1 MHDYSPWPVSVNLWE
16 LWKRLSIAF
25 VKYISQN
32 YTRVWNV
39 ITIDS
44 HLNTLWITYFNSLK
58 LQESYFCLPI
68 NPKPRYDKPSCK
80 TKPGWFPLKHSRPY
94 DSCGY
99 SRGCKYDFDFFTRA
113 HFCFALPRAKCFS
126 IRQ

>member
-16 LWKRLSIAF
+16 LGKRLSIAF
-25 VKYISQN
+25 VKHISQN

-80 TKPGWFPLKHSRPY
+80 TKPGWNVS
-94 DSCGY
+94 
-99 SRGCKYDFDFFTRA
+99 
-113 HFCFALPRAKCFS
+113 
-126 IRQ
+126 

>member
-16 LWKRLSIAF
+16 LGKRLSIAF

>member
-16 LWKRLSIAF
+16 LGKRLSIAF

-58 LQESYFCLPI
+58 LQESYYCLPI